1 MGPLEK
7 LLGERVK
14 TITKY
19 NKPKLTP
26 KEVLSKEIGDQIKL
40 LGDNPPTVRRKVGT
54 EMKSVPIKS
63 WFTDNNQFK
72 PTPSNITFFGE
83 GENAYDIGDQKK
95 EDILNAFKKGCE
107 GGFYQTEFDDWLKRV
122 EIRNS
127 NISLG
132 KKKSKS

>member
-7 LLGERVK
+7 LLGQRVK

-26 KEVLSKEIGDQIKL
+26 KEILSKDIEDQIKL
-40 LGDNPPTVRRKVGT
+40 LGNNPPTVRRKVDG

-72 PTPSNITFFGE
+72 PTPSNITFFGD
-83 GENAYDIGDQKK
+83 GKNAYDIGDNKK
-95 EDILNAFKKGCE
+95 EDILNAFKEGFE
-107 GGFYQTEFDDWLKRV
+107 GGSYKTEFDDWLKRV
-122 EIRNS
+122 EQRNS

-132 KKKSKS
+132 KKKSQS

>member
-1 MGPLEK
+1 MGPLEQ
-7 LLGERVK
+7 LLGQRVK

-26 KEVLSKEIGDQIKL
+26 KEMLSKDIEDQIKL
-40 LGDNPPTVRRKVGT
+40 LGDNPPTVRRKVGG

-72 PTPSNITFFGE
+72 PTPSNITFFGD
-83 GENAYDIGDQKK
+83 GENAYDIGDHKK
-95 EDILNAFKKGCE
+95 EDILNAFKKGFE
-107 GGFYQTEFDDWLKRV
+107 DGSYQTEFNGWLERV
-122 EIRNS
+122 EQRNS

-132 KKKSKS
+132 KKKSQS